1 MTPRYELEFE
11 DEFEGA
17 TLDTGRWLPHY
28 LPHWSSRARSAA
40 RYALGDGTLH
50 LRITADQEPWCP
62 ELDGDVRVSSLQTG
76 VFAGPVGSR
85 VGQHRFSPLAV
96 VREEQAPLRLYTP
109 LYGRI
114 ELRARAIDDPRS
126 MVALWMIGY
135 EDEPHRSAEIC
146 VVEIFGRDVAAG
158 DAAVGMG
165 IHPFGDP
172 AIADDFSRVRV
183 PIDARE
189 PHEYAAEWTP
199 DGVAFS
205 VDGEVVKTT
214 QQSPAYPM
222 QLMLGIYE
230 LPQETGED
238 VREPASYP
246 KEFVVEA
253 VRGYR
258 LAD

>member
-1 MTPRYELEFE
+1 
-11 DEFEGA
+11 
-17 TLDTGRWLPHY
+17 
-28 LPHWSSRARSAA
+28 
-40 RYALGDGTLH
+40 
-50 LRITADQEPWCP
+50 
-62 ELDGDVRVSSLQTG
+62 
-76 VFAGPVGSR
+76 
-85 VGQHRFSPLAV
+85 
-96 VREEQAPLRLYTP
+96 
-109 LYGRI
+109 
-114 ELRARAIDDPRS
+114 
-126 MVALWMIGY
+126 
-135 EDEPHRSAEIC
+135 
-146 VVEIFGRDVAAG
+146 
-158 DAAVGMG
+158 MG

-172 AIADDFSRVRV
+172 AIVDDFSRVRV